1 MWVPRISGRVIQ
13 KIKYHFL
20 QPVTSGVCEKCSPW
34 QCYMMLHGQSGR
46 AEREKQMGVKEV
58 SRGGEQGA
66 VFTVLKHHLGHSCI
80 TQEALSLSSFLFIE
94 I

>member
-1 MWVPRISGRVIQ
+1 MAG
-13 KIKYHFL
+13 
-20 QPVTSGVCEKCSPW
+20 
-34 QCYMMLHGQSGR
+34 LHDATWAEWESR
-46 AEREKQMGVKEV
+46 EREKQMGVKEV

-80 TQEALSLSSFLFIE
+80 TQEALSISSFLFIE